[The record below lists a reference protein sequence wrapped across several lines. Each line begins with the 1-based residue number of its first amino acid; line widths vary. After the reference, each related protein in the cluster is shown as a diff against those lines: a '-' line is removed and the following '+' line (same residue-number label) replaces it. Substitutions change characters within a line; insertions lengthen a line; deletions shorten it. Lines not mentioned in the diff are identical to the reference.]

1 MNAFTFENCSS
12 LMNAVDD
19 GMGIQNNSSLSTSL
33 GGNSI
38 FMPDSIVNNPLYDP
52 FGPCWGNEW

>member
-1 MNAFTFENCSS
+1 MNAFTLENCSS
-12 LMNAVDD
+12 LMNAVNNS
-19 GMGIQNNSSLSTSL
+19 MNTPNNSSMSPSL
-33 GGNSI
+33 GGNFI